1 MIDPGIEGRVALVT
15 GTDSPRGIGAAIAR
29 SLAGQGVHVALAYRD
44 DEPVELASECMAM
57 GVQAVTLRVD
67 LADPAAIEPLFDRAE
82 AALGPVAI
90 LINNAAASDVDTFD
104 PVVAGRSDLVG
115 RTLHRFSAETHDF
128 HFAVNSRATGLTMAE
143 LARRMHAHGA
153 GWGRIVNISTGGARG
168 FAGEVSYG
176 ASKWAMESMSRAAAA
191 ELGSLGITV
200 NVVSPGPT
208 QTGWIP
214 DHLEGEWGQDTPLR
228 RIGYPED
235 IADSVTFLCSQQGG
249 WLTGQVLQAGGGHKM

>member
-1 MIDPGIEGRVALVT
+1 MIDPGIQGKVALVT

-29 SLAGQGVHVALAYRD
+29 SLAAQGVHVALAFWESDPGDLRD
-44 DEPVELASECMAM
+44 EITSM
-57 GVQAVTLRVD
+57 GVHAVTLQVD
-67 LADPAAIEPLFDRAE
+67 LTNPTAIELLFDRAE
-82 AALGPVAI
+82 SMLGPVDI

-104 PVVAGRSDLVG
+104 PVIAGRTDRVG
-115 RTLHRFSAETHDF
+115 RTIHRFSAETHDF
-128 HFAVNSRATGLTMAE
+128 HFAVNSRATALAMAE
-143 LARRMHAHGA
+143 LARRVYARGG
-153 GWGRIVNISTGGARG
+153 GWGRVVNISTGGARG
-168 FAGEVSYG
+168 FVHEVSYG
-176 ASKWAMESMSRAAAA
+176 ASKWAMESLSRAAAA
-191 ELGSLGITV
+191 ELGPLGITV

-214 DHLEGEWGQDTPLR
+214 DHLEGEWGLGTPLG